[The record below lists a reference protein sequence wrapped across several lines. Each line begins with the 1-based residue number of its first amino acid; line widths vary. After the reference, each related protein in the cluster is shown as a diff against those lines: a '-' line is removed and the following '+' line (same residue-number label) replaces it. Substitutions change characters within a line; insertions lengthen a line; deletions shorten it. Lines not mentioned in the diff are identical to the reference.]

1 MSENGNWTSKK
12 SSGKEVNF
20 KFEKEDDTL
29 EGHFMGSLHDVGS
42 KGNSSIHTF
51 KKEDGSEV
59 NIWGSFVLD
68 DQLSGVAP
76 GSLTRVVYQG
86 LKKSKKGG
94 NNYHDFEVL
103 VNENVEP
110 LVEAGTAPTNN
121 APELAA
127 SSNGTFEDSGD
138 LPFE

>member
-20 KFEKEDDTL
+20 KFEKEGESL
-29 EGHFMGSLHDVGS
+29 VGHFMGSIHDVGT
-42 KGNSSIHTF
+42 KKNSSIHTI
-51 KKEDGSEV
+51 KKTDDTEV
-59 NIWGSFVLD
+59 NFWGSMVMD
-68 DQLSGVAP
+68 DQLGNIP
-76 GSLTRVVYQG
+76 FGSLIKIDYLG
-86 LKKSKKGG
+86 KKENKKKTDS
-94 NNYHDFEVL
+94 YHNFEVF
-103 VNENVEP
+103 VDESVEP